1 MEIIIAVAVCIVIY
15 FVQQAVYRKRWSEH
29 LDVSIEFDEDHVSI
43 GDTGYLTEIVCNDK
57 GMPLPSFH
65 IKFNTSRTFAFP
77 DNKNAKI
84 TDCYHRNDGFS
95 IMGHQK
101 ITRKLEFV
109 TSKRGYYDISGV
121 NITAMDFFMT
131 GSYARK
137 LANSSHIYV
146 LPDRV
151 ENVVMEPVCDT
162 LMGEFIARKSIVEDR
177 YSFRGIR
184 EYMTG
189 DPMNAINWK
198 ATARAGE
205 LAVNMYDRSADQKI
219 CIMLSMDTESMI
231 RQEYIRELSIRIA
244 GSVAEYFISHHVPV
258 ALETNGRDVVA
269 GNSEKVPFGAS
280 DIHMLNID
288 RCLARINCDETS
300 DFSEIVDG
308 MLRNKSTEITY
319 IVVSSYCKED
329 LLIKLDYAVEN
340 GASVYMI
347 APNFDIAMP
356 KLSRKYIYDMEVIL
370 DDV

>member
-15 FVQQAVYRKRWSEH
+15 FVQQAVYRKRWCEH

-43 GDTGYLTEIVCNDK
+43 GDTGHLTEIVCNDK
-57 GMPLPSFH
+57 GLPLPSFH
-65 IKFNTSRTFAFP
+65 IKFNTSRTFAFS
-77 DNKNAKI
+77 DNKNAKV

-137 LANSSHIYV
+137 LADSSHIYV

-151 ENVVMEPVCDT
+151 ENAVMEPVCDT

-205 LAVNMYDRSADQKI
+205 LAVNMY
-219 CIMLSMDTESMI
+219 T
-231 RQEYIRELSIRIA
+231 
-244 GSVAEYFISHHVPV
+244 
-258 ALETNGRDVVA
+258 
-269 GNSEKVPFGAS
+269 
-280 DIHMLNID
+280 
-288 RCLARINCDETS
+288 TS
-300 DFSEIVDG
+300 
-308 MLRNKSTEITY
+308 L
-319 IVVSSYCKED
+319 
-329 LLIKLDYAVEN
+329 
-340 GASVYMI
+340 
-347 APNFDIAMP
+347 
-356 KLSRKYIYDMEVIL
+356 
-370 DDV
+370 